1 MKLHLLHGPAVTSSR
16 KKLGEMKR
24 RFDASS
30 VLVFEKGAD
39 IKQLLDNLYSLSLLG
54 DQRLV
59 VLENLP
65 EDLKLDYINQE
76 GLNLIFWF
84 NHQLDEKREVF
95 KFVSQNKGQVL
106 FFPEGK
112 EISVFPFLD
121 KLAFGDKD
129 AFLELKRL
137 KSAGYDSQYIITMIL
152 YLLRSLTAPP
162 IKAPAFVMDKLKK
175 QRVNFSQERF
185 VNLYRSVLE
194 VDFKIKKGLLELK
207 QADFI
212 VVSKFINLWSLR

>member
-1 MKLHLLHGPAVTSSR
+1 M
-16 KKLGEMKR
+16 
-24 RFDASS
+24 
-30 VLVFEKGAD
+30 
-39 IKQLLDNLYSLSLLG
+39 
-54 DQRLV
+54 
-59 VLENLP
+59 
-65 EDLKLDYINQE
+65 
-76 GLNLIFWF
+76 
-84 NHQLDEKREVF
+84 
-95 KFVSQNKGQVL
+95 
-106 FFPEGK
+106 
-112 EISVFPFLD
+112 D